1 MKFMRRLEE
10 HKMKVSHI
18 SKRIHQSEILTDI
31 DFEIKTGSI
40 VGIVG
45 RNGAGKTTLLRTMVG
60 ILDPTKGDVLVHN
73 ESIFSNP
80 RLKEN
85 IIFVPDSSEALKNYS
100 TKEMLTLYKNIYPKF
115 DEDYF
120 HELMDR
126 FSLPVAKKIG
136 NYSKGMKAL
145 FSLVVAFSTRAEYIL
160 LDEPT
165 DGLDVIVKKRILKIL
180 VEEVANQDIAVI
192 ISSHRLDELEF
203 MANEIIMIKDGKV
216 DSQYEL
222 DTMKSMYKKA
232 QVVFKDYIPVEVE
245 KAVKV
250 INQTGRVYTIIF
262 DHNDE
267 TASNLIEKHKPLLFE
282 ELPMSLEDI
291 FIAKLGGDDVVS

>member
-1 MKFMRRLEE
+1 
-10 HKMKVSHI
+10 MKVSHI